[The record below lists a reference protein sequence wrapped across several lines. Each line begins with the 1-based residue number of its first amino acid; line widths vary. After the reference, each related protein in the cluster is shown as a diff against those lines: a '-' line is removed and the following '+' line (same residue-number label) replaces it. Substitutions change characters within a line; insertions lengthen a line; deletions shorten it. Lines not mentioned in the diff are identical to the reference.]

1 MAKWSNEWIRSNKLT
16 NKLGKT
22 YKVLVPVSREVT
34 KGE

>member
-1 MAKWSNEWIRSNKLT
+1 MIKMCNEWIRSNKLT

-22 YKVLVPVSREVT
+22 YKVLVPVSREVI